1 MIIVSSVA
9 LKEGW
14 RDSQL
19 LACLLA
25 ARSLTILRMHG
36 TEFTARAVARDLEGE
51 EYSDLNPIDIP
62 NGFNTCWSG

>member
-9 LKEGW
+9 FKEGW

-19 LACLLA
+19 LASLLA

-36 TEFTARAVARDLEGE
+36 TKFTARAVARDLEGKE
-51 EYSDLNPIDIP
+51 CSILSPIDIP
-62 NGFNTCWSG
+62 NGSSTCWSG